1 MAADANPTPDQPD
14 DPDDAARYAEVS
26 ATLVDTVAD
35 VVPGWIE
42 RIVLDRLQ
50 AWSGHVSPDVA
61 AQAVAAGDAAR
72 DDVVPRLRALVETD
86 IDAQETNPLALLR
99 DATAHGHRVLAEA
112 GMPSMPHDQFARNS
126 FPDDAYGLVP
136 ATWADID
143 PELHEIGITWGAAK
157 AFLFKARR
165 RAEGKT

>member
-1 MAADANPTPDQPD
+1 MSADANPAPDQAD
-14 DPDDAARYAEVS
+14 DPADAARYAEVS
-26 ATLVDTVAD
+26 ATLVDAVAE

-42 RIVLDRLQ
+42 RLVVERLR
-50 AWSGHVSPDVA
+50 AWSGHVSPEVA
-61 AQAVAAGDAAR
+61 AQAVAAGEAAR
-72 DDVVPRLRALVETD
+72 DDVVPRLRTLVETD
-86 IDAQETNPLALLR
+86 IDDQDANPLALLR
-99 DATAHGHRVLAEA
+99 GATAHGHRVLAEA
-112 GMPSMPHDQFARNS
+112 GMPSMPRDQFARNS

-165 RAEGKT
+165 RREGRT